1 MIILLDNYD
10 SFTYNLYQFLSELNQ
25 EVLVIRNDKTTSEKI
40 EEKKPTH
47 LVISPGPS
55 NPDNAGISKEA
66 IEYFSNKI
74 PVLGVCLGHQCIANT
89 FGANII
95 QSKEIMHGKIDL
107 MRHFNHKIFRNI
119 KSSFHAT
126 RYHSLIIDRNTLAKE
141 FIITA
146 ETKNKIIMGIAHSA
160 LPIYGFQF
168 HPESIGT
175 EVGKKLLENFLRLI
189 NYEN

>member
-25 EVLVIRNDKTTSEKI
+25 EVLVIRNDKTTSEKL
-40 EEKKPTH
+40 EEKQPTH

-95 QSKEIMHGKIDL
+95 QSKEIMHGKISSISHDEKGIFKNIPNP
-107 MRHFNHKIFRNI
+107 FN
-119 KSSFHAT
+119 AV
-126 RYHSLIIDRNTLAKE
+126 RYHSLIIEEKTLSKDFEISARSE
-141 FIITA
+141 SGTIQ
-146 ETKNKIIMGIAHSA
+146 GIRHKS
-160 LPIYGFQF
+160 LSLEGVQF
-168 HPESIGT
+168 HPESIET
-175 EVGKKLLENFLRLI
+175 ENGKELLSNFIGL
-189 NYEN
+189 

>member
-40 EEKKPTH
+40 EEKQPTH

-95 QSKEIMHGKIDL
+95 QSKEIMHGKISSISHDEKGIFKNIPNP
-107 MRHFNHKIFRNI
+107 FN
-119 KSSFHAT
+119 AV
-126 RYHSLIIDRNTLAKE
+126 RYHSLIIEEKTLSKDFEISARSE
-141 FIITA
+141 SGTIQ
-146 ETKNKIIMGIAHSA
+146 GIRHKS
-160 LPIYGFQF
+160 LSLEGVQF
-168 HPESIGT
+168 HPESIET
-175 EVGKKLLENFLRLI
+175 ENGKELLSNFIGL
-189 NYEN
+189 

>member
-40 EEKKPTH
+40 EEKQPTH
-47 LVISPGPS
+47 LVISRGPS
-55 NPDNAGISKEA
+55 NPDIAGISKEA

-95 QSKEIMHGKIDL
+95 QSKEIMHGKISSISHDEKGIFKNIPNP
-107 MRHFNHKIFRNI
+107 FN
-119 KSSFHAT
+119 AV
-126 RYHSLIIDRNTLAKE
+126 RYHSLIIEEKTLSKDFEISARSE
-141 FIITA
+141 SGTIQ
-146 ETKNKIIMGIAHSA
+146 GIRHKS
-160 LPIYGFQF
+160 LSLEGVQF
-168 HPESIGT
+168 HPESIET
-175 EVGKKLLENFLRLI
+175 ENGKELLSNFIGL
-189 NYEN
+189 

>member
-1 MIILLDNYD
+1 MIILLDNYY

-95 QSKEIMHGKIDL
+95 QSKEIMHGKISSISHDEKGIFKNIPNP
-107 MRHFNHKIFRNI
+107 FN
-119 KSSFHAT
+119 AV
-126 RYHSLIIDRNTLAKE
+126 RYHSLIIEEKTLSKDFEISARSE
-141 FIITA
+141 SGTIQ
-146 ETKNKIIMGIAHSA
+146 GIRHKS
-160 LPIYGFQF
+160 LSLEGVQF
-168 HPESIGT
+168 HPESIET
-175 EVGKKLLENFLRLI
+175 ENGKELLSNFIGL
-189 NYEN
+189 

>member
-1 MIILLDNYD
+1 MIILMDNYD

-40 EEKKPTH
+40 EEKQPTH

-95 QSKEIMHGKIDL
+95 QSKEIMHGKISSISHDEKGIFKNIPNP
-107 MRHFNHKIFRNI
+107 FN
-119 KSSFHAT
+119 AV
-126 RYHSLIIDRNTLAKE
+126 RYHSLIIEEKTLSKDFEISARSE
-141 FIITA
+141 SGTIQ
-146 ETKNKIIMGIAHSA
+146 GIRHKS
-160 LPIYGFQF
+160 LSLEGVQF
-168 HPESIGT
+168 HPESIET
-175 EVGKKLLENFLRLI
+175 ENGKELLSNFIGL
-189 NYEN
+189 